1 MMIVG
6 ERLNSTRRPV
16 FEAFARKD
24 RSYIVKE
31 ARRQREAGADFI
43 DLNTAALLE
52 REIEILEWAVPILQ
66 EEGGVGLSIDTP
78 NPEAMEAGLR
88 LHKGPAILNSLSGE
102 SGKMQRLLPV
112 IREMRP
118 MVVVLCLDDEGL
130 PRTAEKELEV
140 ARRTVGLLLDEGM
153 EPGRIFVDPLVRPVA
168 VDQEAG
174 NLFLKSLRMIKGSL
188 PEVRTIAGLSNVS
201 FGLPRRRLLN
211 RTFLALALAEGLDA
225 AILDPLDREVVA
237 TLGAAQALLGQDP
250 SLQRFIAQMR
260 TRRVCPPGTE

>member
-174 NLFLKSLRMIKGSL
+174 NLFFRSLGKIKGSL